1 MIMLMDACAR
11 MAKKLGKTDEADS
24 YSARS
29 KRLLDTLVN
38 ELYDGEQFV
47 GYMTET
53 GEYIKCQS
61 LAMFQALVLGKER
74 HPAAYY

>member
-1 MIMLMDACAR
+1 MIMLMDACGK
-11 MAKKLGKTDEADS
+11 MAEKLGRTDEAKD
-24 YSARS
+24 YRERS
-29 KRLLDTLVN
+29 ERLLDTLVN

-61 LAMFQALVLGKER
+61 LAMFQPLVLGNR
-74 HPAAYY
+74 AASGST